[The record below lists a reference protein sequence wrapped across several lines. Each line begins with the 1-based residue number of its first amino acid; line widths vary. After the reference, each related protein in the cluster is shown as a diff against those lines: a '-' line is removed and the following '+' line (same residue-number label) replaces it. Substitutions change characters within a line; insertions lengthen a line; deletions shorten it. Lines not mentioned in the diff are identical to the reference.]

1 MTRLVLPLLL
11 PLLLALSCVC
21 GEEYHRHT
29 NNWAVIVS
37 AGGDNEC

>member
-1 MTRLVLPLLL
+1 MARLTLSLWV
-11 PLLLALSCVC
+11 PLLLALGCVC

-37 AGGDNEC
+37 A